1 MGRKKLISQMK
12 NYIFSLLFQL
22 AVYIQHYVDEENED
36 TSEVCAGIMLDA
48 THVLIHASCV
58 NQTDRISNAIRTPKD
73 ESPINIDTIIIH
85 PEYDPVS
92 KKNNLAIVKLA
103 NESEMPIAICLPFA
117 GLVRG
122 NNQTSI
128 LSFDYEGDF
137 SASDAFPFMKN
148 EVQTLKDCP
157 GIDQD
162 HEFCVLEPA
171 DISSSVDKT
180 LDSMIFD
187 VQGTQKVLTGISF
200 RRRIM
205 ASNGFAYVFSR
216 VEPYVSWILSVI
228 NKN

>member
-1 MGRKKLISQMK
+1 MCTG
-12 NYIFSLLFQL
+12 
-22 AVYIQHYVDEENED
+22 V
-36 TSEVCAGIMLDA
+36 MLDA
-48 THVLIHASCV
+48 RHVLIHASCV
-58 NQTDRISNAIRTPKD
+58 NQTNRTLNMILHLNNASRIH
-73 ESPINIDTIIIH
+73 IDTIIIH
-85 PEYDPVS
+85 PEYNS
-92 KKNNLAIVKLA
+92 ISQKNSLAIVKLV
-103 NESEMPIAICLPFA
+103 NETEMPVAICLPFA
-117 GLVRG
+117 GFVRG
-122 NNQTSI
+122 NNQTAIVLGPNYSKPNNPYE
-128 LSFDYEGDF
+128 FDEEE
-137 SASDAFPFMKN
+137 M
-148 EVQTLKDCP
+148 EILKDCP

>member
-117 GLVRG
+117 GFVRG
-122 NNQTSI
+122 NNQTAIVLGPNYSKPNNPYE
-128 LSFDYEGDF
+128 FDEEK
-137 SASDAFPFMKN
+137 M
-148 EVQTLKDCP
+148 EILKDCP